1 VVCVLTTICL
11 FIPYLTING
20 ITTNIVDLLKNWTF
34 DWNFFLNL
42 VPFVLIYISAILL
55 VLSHFVK
62 KIHVVNLPLSLIAGL
77 IFSFVVNINS
87 SVYED
92 VLITIGVAPILLA
105 IASFYIS
112 LLSMRD
118 AFESLKMTIKDIVE
132 IAIFVSFALVLQ
144 LPFLKIKLVA
154 TGGSISF
161 TMIPLILL
169 CLRKGFFKGFIAV
182 GLVFGLA
189 DCMIDGY
196 GFVTYP
202 LDYLLAY
209 GSLSLVAIFNKFINV
224 EKPNVFNYLILT
236 GAIVLGLF
244 GRLVFSTISGMVL
257 YNTNFIE
264 SVLYQLSYI
273 GPSGGIAI
281 AGVLLL
287 YKPLTLINKK
297 I

>member
-1 VVCVLTTICL
+1 
-11 FIPYLTING
+11 
-20 ITTNIVDLLKNWTF
+20 
-34 DWNFFLNL
+34 
-42 VPFVLIYISAILL
+42 
-55 VLSHFVK
+55 VK

-257 YNTNFIE
+257 YSTNFVE

-273 GPSGGIAI
+273 GPSGGIAV